1 MRSRA
6 PRRRGRSVTAAKVR
20 RGHPKGRCPAPGAR
34 PPMSCGAR
42 IDVRQGDTQGGTC
55 HRGGHKA
62 RIRWR
67 DGPTVWPAWQSYGWP
82 GGIWDGAAAGRHTAT
97 STELIW
103 RGRFAFHRCT
113 APGPVRGIRP
123 WRAGWYRTAGDRQSP
138 KVAGIAGYANPCG
151 ARTAMATAPPGTG
164 CPRGGRGRP
173 QGPAWPWDAGG
184 GATCGAGPARS
195 GGCRPFRGATRRA
208 HCREVFA
215 AGGGAARRPQPAQKH
230 RAGGAAPV
238 VPHAPHSRC
247 ISRGPAGREAPCRR
261 GQDGELH
268 EAGRVRRGAA
278 RSDIQPADRLTI
290 PERPRI
296 TILWWGR
303 LRAMPCSPAR
313 QNGSPAQYSTPHPI
327 CSTPRCR
334 LGGSRPYAPRH
345 IPSLGE
351 R

>member
-1 MRSRA
+1 MWCR
-6 PRRRGRSVTAAKVR
+6 PDQIRRVQTLSGGDT
-20 RGHPKGRCPAPGAR
+20 PGAWFLA
-34 PPMSCGAR
+34 GAEQ
-42 IDVRQGDTQGGTC
+42 VEVVG
-55 HRGGHKA
+55 
-62 RIRWR
+62 
-67 DGPTVWPAWQSYGWP
+67 
-82 GGIWDGAAAGRHTAT
+82 
-97 STELIW
+97 
-103 RGRFAFHRCT
+103 
-113 APGPVRGIRP
+113 
-123 WRAGWYRTAGDRQSP
+123 
-138 KVAGIAGYANPCG
+138 
-151 ARTAMATAPPGTG
+151 
-164 CPRGGRGRP
+164 
-173 QGPAWPWDAGG
+173 
-184 GATCGAGPARS
+184 
-195 GGCRPFRGATRRA
+195 RPFRGATRRA
-208 HCREVFA
+208 HGRAAFA

-247 ISRGPAGREAPCRR
+247 IGRGPAGREAPCRR